1 MVRWNLDIPEETDR
15 NVREYLNQIQGGKN
29 NLSRF
34 VDQAVNQVML
44 MSSVEALWERNKDL
58 SPEAAQKLA
67 DAAVD
72 EVRAHRP

>member
-1 MVRWNLDIPEETDR
+1 MIRWNLDIPEETDQ
-15 NVREYLNQIQGGKN
+15 NVRKYLNQVKDGN
-29 NLSRF
+29 NDLSRF
-34 VDQAVNQVML
+34 VDQAVNQAML

-58 SPEAAQKLA
+58 SPEVAQKLA

>member
-1 MVRWNLDIPEETDR
+1 MVRWSLDIPEETDR

>member
-15 NVREYLNQIQGGKN
+15 NVREYLNRTQDGKN
-29 NLSRF
+29 DLSRF

-44 MSSVEALWERNKDL
+44 MSSVGALWERNRDL

-72 EVRAHRP
+72 EARAPRP